1 MSIPEQFIRRPVMTT
16 LVTSAITLFGWM
28 AYERLPVSD
37 LPNVDF
43 PSISV
48 SASLPGASPETMAA
62 SVATPLEQQFS
73 SIAGIESMT
82 STSSLGSTSIT
93 MQFSLDRNI
102 DGAAQDVQSAIAA
115 VQRRLPRD
123 MPSPPS
129 FRKSNP
135 NDDSILLLAL
145 SSKTLALSEVNEFAE
160 TVLAQRISTVDGVS
174 QVNVFGAQKYAV
186 RVRIDPRA
194 LASRSIGID
203 EVRTALDT
211 NNVNLPAGV
220 IDGASKATTLLA
232 TGQLKDA
239 AGFRNVIV
247 TYRNGA
253 AVRLG
258 DVAQVTDSVEN
269 EKSISWF
276 DPRMVNGVEDPEFAA
291 GTKQTRAIILSIQR
305 QPGTNTIKVVDGIK
319 ELLPAFRAQLPATIE
334 LETVVDRSIAIR
346 ESVHDVKFTLVLAI
360 ILVVLVI
367 FLFLRAL
374 SATIIPSIAMPIAII
389 GTFAVMY
396 FFGFSINNVT
406 LLALTLSVGFVV
418 DDAIV
423 MLENIVRHIEKGES
437 VMAASLRGSRE
448 IGFTIVSMT
457 ISLVAVFIPVLFMGG
472 VLGRLLHEFAITISA
487 AILVSGFVS
496 LTLIPMLCSRFLKPV
511 DHAKKHG
518 KIYQTSERV
527 FQQSVD
533 FYERTLRF
541 SLRRRTLTMG
551 IALATVGLTLWLIV
565 IIPKGFIPTEDT
577 GRLQVIV
584 EAAQDTSFDA
594 MVGYQLKVM
603 AAIKANPHVKDVIAF
618 VGGFGRSGSGTSNT
632 SRMFVGLVD
641 TDRPGA
647 GDIAQQLRV
656 ATAGIPGVRVFPTV
670 PPSIRL
676 GSRGSSSVYQYT
688 LYGTDLQEIYR
699 VAPLLLERVRELPG
713 IIDVGSDLQITS
725 PQLII
730 DIDRDKTSSLGLN
743 AQQVQEALYSA
754 FGARQVSTIYTSTN
768 QYAVILELEEKY
780 LRDPASLSLLYLR
793 NREGKLIPLE
803 SVAKLRSSVG
813 PLTVAHLGQVPAVT
827 ISFNLKPELSLS
839 QATEEIEKIARE
851 ILPATVSGTFQGTAA
866 AFTSSLR
873 GLGLTLIIAVLV
885 IYLVLGIL
893 YEDFVH
899 PVTILSGLPAATF
912 GALVTLLTFGQE
924 LNMYGYVGLIMLIG
938 IVKKN
943 AIMMID
949 FALDARRQHGKS
961 AEDAIFEACIVRFRP
976 IMMTTFAAIA
986 GTLPIALGWGA
997 GADARRTLGLAVVGG
1012 LVVSQILT
1020 LYITPV
1026 FYLYMERF
1034 SKHLTPKPVSELE
1047 SSTAPL
1053 PEPAFSGK

>member
-1 MSIPEQFIRRPVMTT
+1 MSIPEHFIRRPVMTT

-43 PSISV
+43 PTISV

-82 STSSLGSTSIT
+82 STSSLGSTSVT
-93 MQFSLDRNI
+93 MQFTLDRSI

-115 VQRRLPRD
+115 VQRRLPQD

-145 SSKTLALSEVNEFAE
+145 SSKTLALSEINELAE

-186 RVRIDPRA
+186 RVRVDPRA

-203 EVRTALDT
+203 EVRTALST

-258 DVAQVTDSVEN
+258 DVAQVIDSVEN
-269 EKSISWF
+269 EKSVSWF
-276 DPRMVNGVEDPEFAA
+276 DPRFINGIEDPEFAA
-291 GTKQTRAIILSIQR
+291 GTKETRAIVLSIQR

-319 ELLPAFRAQLPATIE
+319 ELLPAFRAQLPATID
-334 LETVVDRSIAIR
+334 LEIVVDRSISIR
-346 ESVHDVKFTLVLAI
+346 DSVHDVKFTLVLAI
-360 ILVVLVI
+360 ILVVLVS

-374 SATIIPSIAMPIAII
+374 SATNIPSIAMPIAII

-423 MLENIVRHIEKGES
+423 MLEHIVRHIEKGES
-437 VMAASLRGSRE
+437 VVAASLRGSRE

-511 DHAKKHG
+511 DHAKQHG
-518 KIYQTSERV
+518 KIYAASERV
-527 FQQSVD
+527 FQRSVD
-533 FYERTLRF
+533 FYERTLRY
-541 SLRRRTLTMG
+541 SLRRRVLTMG
-551 IALATVGLTLWLIV
+551 VALATVGLTLWLIV

-577 GRLQVIV
+577 GRIQVIV
-584 EAAQDTSFDA
+584 EAAQDTSFEA
-594 MVGYQLKVM
+594 MTGYQRKVM
-603 AAIKANPHVKDVIAF
+603 AAIKANPGVRDIIAF
-618 VGGFGRSGSGTSNT
+618 TGSYGRGGGASNT
-632 SRMFVGLVD
+632 GRMFVGLVD
-641 TDRPGA
+641 TDRLPA
-647 GDIAQQLRV
+647 AEIAQQLRA

-688 LYGTDLQEIYR
+688 LYGTDLQELYR
-699 VAPLLLERVRELPG
+699 TTPLVLERVREVPG
-713 IIDVGSDLQITS
+713 IIDVSSDLQITS

-754 FGARQVSTIYTSTN
+754 FGSRQVSTIYTSTN

-780 LRDPASLSLLYLR
+780 LRDPASLALLYLR

-803 SVAKLRSSVG
+803 AVAKLRPSVG

-827 ISFNLKPELSLS
+827 IS
-839 QATEEIEKIARE
+839 T
-851 ILPATVSGTFQGTAA
+851 
-866 AFTSSLR
+866 
-873 GLGLTLIIAVLV
+873 
-885 IYLVLGIL
+885 
-893 YEDFVH
+893 
-899 PVTILSGLPAATF
+899 
-912 GALVTLLTFGQE
+912 
-924 LNMYGYVGLIMLIG
+924 
-938 IVKKN
+938 
-943 AIMMID
+943 
-949 FALDARRQHGKS
+949 
-961 AEDAIFEACIVRFRP
+961 RP
-976 IMMTTFAAIA
+976 
-986 GTLPIALGWGA
+986 
-997 GADARRTLGLAVVGG
+997 
-1012 LVVSQILT
+1012 
-1020 LYITPV
+1020 
-1026 FYLYMERF
+1026 
-1034 SKHLTPKPVSELE
+1034 
-1047 SSTAPL
+1047 
-1053 PEPAFSGK
+1053 

>member
-1 MSIPEQFIRRPVMTT
+1 MSIPEHFIRRPVMTT

-43 PSISV
+43 PTISV

-82 STSSLGSTSIT
+82 STSSLGSTSVT
-93 MQFSLDRNI
+93 MQFTLDRSI

-115 VQRRLPRD
+115 VQRRLPQD

-145 SSKTLALSEVNEFAE
+145 SSKTLALSEINELAE

-186 RVRIDPRA
+186 RVRVDPRA

-203 EVRTALDT
+203 EVRTALST

-269 EKSISWF
+269 EKSVSWF
-276 DPRMVNGVEDPEFAA
+276 DPRFINGIEDPEFAA
-291 GTKQTRAIILSIQR
+291 GTKETRAIVLSIQR

-319 ELLPAFRAQLPATIE
+319 ELLPAFRAQLPATID
-334 LETVVDRSIAIR
+334 LEIVVDRSISIR
-346 ESVHDVKFTLVLAI
+346 DSVHDVKFTLVLAI

-437 VMAASLRGSRE
+437 VVAASLRGSRE

-511 DHAKKHG
+511 DHAKQHG
-518 KIYQTSERV
+518 KIYAASERV
-527 FQQSVD
+527 FQRSVD
-533 FYERTLRF
+533 FYERTLRY
-541 SLRRRTLTMG
+541 SLRRRVLTMG
-551 IALATVGLTLWLIV
+551 VALATVGLTLWLIV

-577 GRLQVIV
+577 GRIQVIV
-584 EAAQDTSFDA
+584 EAAQDTSFEA
-594 MVGYQLKVM
+594 MTGYQRKVM
-603 AAIKANPHVKDVIAF
+603 AAIKANPGVRDIIAF
-618 VGGFGRSGSGTSNT
+618 TGSYGRGGGASNT
-632 SRMFVGLVD
+632 GRMFVGLVD
-641 TDRPGA
+641 TERLPA
-647 GDIAQQLRV
+647 AEIAQQLRA

-688 LYGTDLQEIYR
+688 LYGTDLQELYR
-699 VAPLLLERVRELPG
+699 TTPLVLERVREVPG
-713 IIDVGSDLQITS
+713 IIDVSSDLQITS

-754 FGARQVSTIYTSTN
+754 FGSQQVSTIYTSTN

-780 LRDPASLSLLYLR
+780 LRDPASLALLYLR

-803 SVAKLRSSVG
+803 AVAKLRPSVG

-827 ISFNLKPELSLS
+827 ISFNLKPELALS

-866 AFTSSLR
+866 AFTSSLQ

-899 PVTILSGLPAATF
+899 PITILSGLPAATF
-912 GALVTLLTFGQE
+912 GALVTLLAFGEE

-1034 SKHLTPKPVSELE
+1034 SKHLTPKPVTEIE
-1047 SSTAPL
+1047 GSSTAL
-1053 PEPAFSGK
+1053 PQPAFLGK

>member
-1 MSIPEQFIRRPVMTT
+1 MSIPEHFIRRPVMTT

-43 PSISV
+43 PTISV

-82 STSSLGSTSIT
+82 STSSLGSTSVT
-93 MQFSLDRNI
+93 MQFTLDRSI

-115 VQRRLPRD
+115 VQRRLPQD

-145 SSKTLALSEVNEFAE
+145 SSKTLALSEINELAE

-186 RVRIDPRA
+186 RVRVDPRA

-203 EVRTALDT
+203 EVRTALST

-269 EKSISWF
+269 EKSVSWF
-276 DPRMVNGVEDPEFAA
+276 DPRFINGIEDPEFAA
-291 GTKQTRAIILSIQR
+291 GTKETRAIVLSIQR

-319 ELLPAFRAQLPATIE
+319 ELLPAFRAQLPATID
-334 LETVVDRSIAIR
+334 LEIVVDRSISIR
-346 ESVHDVKFTLVLAI
+346 DSVHDVKFTLVLAI

-437 VMAASLRGSRE
+437 VVAASLRGSRE

-511 DHAKKHG
+511 DHAKQHG
-518 KIYQTSERV
+518 KIYAASERV
-527 FQQSVD
+527 FQRSVD
-533 FYERTLRF
+533 FYERTLRY
-541 SLRRRTLTMG
+541 SLRRRVLTMG
-551 IALATVGLTLWLIV
+551 VALATVGLTLWLIV

-577 GRLQVIV
+577 GRIQVIV
-584 EAAQDTSFDA
+584 EAAQDTSFEA
-594 MVGYQLKVM
+594 MTGYQRKVM
-603 AAIKANPHVKDVIAF
+603 AAIKANPGVRDIIAF
-618 VGGFGRSGSGTSNT
+618 TGSYGRGGGASNT
-632 SRMFVGLVD
+632 GRMFVGLVD
-641 TDRPGA
+641 TDRLPA
-647 GDIAQQLRV
+647 AEIAQQLRA

-688 LYGTDLQEIYR
+688 LYGTDLQELYR
-699 VAPLLLERVRELPG
+699 TTPLVLERVREVPG
-713 IIDVGSDLQITS
+713 IIDVSSDLQITS

-754 FGARQVSTIYTSTN
+754 FGSRQVSTIYTSTN

-780 LRDPASLSLLYLR
+780 LRDPASLALLYLR

-803 SVAKLRSSVG
+803 AVAKLRPSVG

-827 ISFNLKPELSLS
+827 ISFNLKPELALS

-866 AFTSSLR
+866 AFTSSLQ

-899 PVTILSGLPAATF
+899 PITILSGLPAATF
-912 GALVTLLTFGQE
+912 GALVTLLAFGEE

-1026 FYLYMERF
+1026 FYLYLERF
-1034 SKHLTPKPVSELE
+1034 SKHLTPKPVTEIE
-1047 SSTAPL
+1047 GSSTAL
-1053 PEPAFSGK
+1053 PQPAFLGK

>member
-1 MSIPEQFIRRPVMTT
+1 MSIPEHFIRRPVMTT

-43 PSISV
+43 PTISV

-82 STSSLGSTSIT
+82 STSSLGSTSVT
-93 MQFSLDRNI
+93 MQFTLDRSI

-115 VQRRLPRD
+115 VQRRLPQD

-145 SSKTLALSEVNEFAE
+145 SSKTLALSEINELAE

-186 RVRIDPRA
+186 RVRVDPRA

-203 EVRTALDT
+203 EVRTALST

-269 EKSISWF
+269 EKSVSWF
-276 DPRMVNGVEDPEFAA
+276 DPRFINGIEDPEFAA
-291 GTKQTRAIILSIQR
+291 GTKETRAIVLSIQR

-319 ELLPAFRAQLPATIE
+319 ELLPAFRAQLPATID
-334 LETVVDRSIAIR
+334 LEIVVDRSISIR
-346 ESVHDVKFTLVLAI
+346 DSVHDVKFTLVLAI

-437 VMAASLRGSRE
+437 VVAASLRGSRE

-511 DHAKKHG
+511 DHAKQHG
-518 KIYQTSERV
+518 KIYAASERV
-527 FQQSVD
+527 FQRSVD
-533 FYERTLRF
+533 FYERTLRY
-541 SLRRRTLTMG
+541 SLRRRVLTMG
-551 IALATVGLTLWLIV
+551 VALATVGLTLWLIV

-577 GRLQVIV
+577 GRIQVIV
-584 EAAQDTSFDA
+584 EAAQDTSFEA
-594 MVGYQLKVM
+594 MTGYQRKVM
-603 AAIKANPHVKDVIAF
+603 AAIKANPGVRDIIAF
-618 VGGFGRSGSGTSNT
+618 TGSYGRGGGASNT
-632 SRMFVGLVD
+632 GRMFVGLVD
-641 TDRPGA
+641 TDRLPA
-647 GDIAQQLRV
+647 AEIAQQLRA

-688 LYGTDLQEIYR
+688 LYGTDLQELYR
-699 VAPLLLERVRELPG
+699 TTPLVLERVREVPG
-713 IIDVGSDLQITS
+713 IIDVSSDLQITS

-754 FGARQVSTIYTSTN
+754 FGSRQVSTIYTSTTH
-768 QYAVILELEEKY
+768 YAVILELEEKY
-780 LRDPASLSLLYLR
+780 LRDPASLALLYLR

-803 SVAKLRSSVG
+803 AVAKLRPSVG

-827 ISFNLKPELSLS
+827 ISFNLKPELALS

-866 AFTSSLR
+866 AFTSSLQ

-899 PVTILSGLPAATF
+899 PITILSGLPAATF
-912 GALVTLLTFGQE
+912 GALVTLLAFGEE

-1026 FYLYMERF
+1026 LYLYMERF
-1034 SKHLTPKPVSELE
+1034 SKHLTPKPVTEIE
-1047 SSTAPL
+1047 GSSTAL
-1053 PEPAFSGK
+1053 PQPAFLGK

>member
-1 MSIPEQFIRRPVMTT
+1 MNIPEQFIRRPVMTT
-16 LVTSAITLFGWM
+16 LVTAAITLFGWM

-43 PSISV
+43 PTISV
-48 SASLPGASPETMAA
+48 NASLPGASPETMAA
-62 SVATPLEQQFS
+62 AVATPLEQQFS
-73 SIAGIESMT
+73 SIAGIESMS
-82 STSSLGSTSIT
+82 STSSLGNTSIT
-93 MQFSLDRNI
+93 MQFNLDRNI

-123 MPSPPS
+123 MPNPPS

-135 NDDSILLLAL
+135 SDDSILLIAL

-160 TVLAQRISTVDGVS
+160 TVLAQRISTVDGVA

-186 RVRIDPRA
+186 RVQLDPRS
-194 LASRSIGID
+194 LASRGIGID

-211 NNVNLPAGV
+211 NNVNLPAGL
-220 IDGASKATTLLA
+220 IDGASKSTTLLA
-232 TGQLKDA
+232 TGQLKNADA
-239 AGFRNVIV
+239 FRKVIIA
-247 TYRNGA
+247 YRNGA
-253 AVRLG
+253 PVRLG
-258 DVAQVTDSVEN
+258 DVANVTDSVEN
-269 EKSISWF
+269 LKSFSWF
-276 DPRMVNGVEDPEFAA
+276 DTRYKDGVEDPEFAA
-291 GTKQTRAIILSIQR
+291 GKRNTRAIVLSIQR
-305 QPGTNTIKVVDGIK
+305 QPGTNTIKVVDGVK
-319 ELLPAFRAQLPATIE
+319 ALLPAFRAQLPATIE

-360 ILVVLVI
+360 VLVVLVI
-367 FLFLRAL
+367 FLFLRSL
-374 SATIIPSIAMPIAII
+374 SATVIPSIAMPIAVI

-396 FFGFSINNVT
+396 FFNFSIDNIS

-437 VMAASLRGSRE
+437 VMAAAIRGSRE
-448 IGFTIVSMT
+448 IGFTIISMT

-472 VLGRLLHEFAITISA
+472 VLGRLLYEFAVTISA

-496 LTLIPMLCSRFLKPV
+496 LTLTPMLCSRFLKPIN
-511 DHAKKHG
+511 HAETHG
-518 KIYQTSERV
+518 GFYRATERL
-527 FQQSVD
+527 FQRSVE

-541 SLRRRTLTMG
+541 ALRWRTATILVAISTVALTG
-551 IALATVGLTLWLIV
+551 ALLV
-565 IIPKGFIPTEDT
+565 ITPKGFIPTEDT
-577 GRLQVIV
+577 GRIQIQI
-584 EAAQDTSFDA
+584 EAAQDSSFEA
-594 MVGYQLKVM
+594 MVGYQTAVS
-603 AAIKANPHVKDVIAF
+603 AVIKRNPYVKDSIVF
-618 VGGFGRSGSGTSNT
+618 LGGGGRGGGASNT
-632 SRMFVGLVD
+632 SRMFVSLVD
-641 TDRPGA
+641 GKRPNA
-647 GDIAQQLRV
+647 SVIAQMLR
-656 ATAGIPGVRVFPTV
+656 AETAGIPGVRVFPTV

-676 GSRGSSSVYQYT
+676 GSRGSSSVYQYS
-688 LYGTDLQEIYR
+688 LYGTDLQELYR
-699 VAPLLLERVRELPG
+699 VTPDLLERVREIPG
-713 IIDVGSDLQITS
+713 VIDVSSDLQITS

-730 DIDRDKTSSLGLN
+730 DIDRDKASSLGLN
-743 AQQVQEALYSA
+743 AQQVEETLYSA
-754 FGARQVSTIYTSTN
+754 FGSRQVSTIYTSTN
-768 QYAVILELEEKY
+768 QYAVILELAEKY

-803 SVAKLRSSVG
+803 SVAKLRPSVG

-827 ISFNLKPELSLS
+827 ISFNLRADLSLS
-839 QATEEIEKIARE
+839 EATEQIEKIARE
-851 ILPATVSGTFQGTAA
+851 VLPATVSGTFQGTAA
-866 AFTSSLR
+866 AFTSSLN
-873 GLGLTLIIAVLV
+873 GLGLTLLIAVLV

-899 PVTILSGLPAATF
+899 PITILSGLPAATF
-912 GALVTLLTFGQE
+912 GALVTLLIFGQE

-1012 LVVSQILT
+1012 LLVSQVLT

-1026 FYLYMERF
+1026 FYLFMERF
-1034 SKHLTPKPVSELE
+1034 TKHLTPKPVPEIVPGA
-1047 SSTAPL
+1047 TA
-1053 PEPAFSGK
+1053 EPALAVR

>member
-1 MSIPEQFIRRPVMTT
+1 MNIPEHFIRRPVMTT

-43 PSISV
+43 PTISV

-82 STSSLGSTSIT
+82 STSSLGSTSVT
-93 MQFSLDRNI
+93 MQFTLDRSI

-115 VQRRLPRD
+115 VQRRLPQD

-129 FRKSNP
+129 LRKSNP

-145 SSKTLALSEVNEFAE
+145 SSKTLALSEINELAE

-186 RVRIDPRA
+186 RVRVDPRA

-203 EVRTALDT
+203 EVRTALST

-220 IDGASKATTLLA
+220 IDGSSKATTLLA

-269 EKSISWF
+269 EKSLSWF
-276 DPRMVNGVEDPEFAA
+276 DPRFINGIEDPEFAA
-291 GTKQTRAIILSIQR
+291 GTKETRAIVLSIQR

-319 ELLPAFRAQLPATIE
+319 ELLPAFRAQLPATID
-334 LETVVDRSIAIR
+334 LEIVVDRSISIR
-346 ESVHDVKFTLVLAI
+346 DSVHDVKFTLVLAI

-437 VMAASLRGSRE
+437 VVAASLRGSRE

-511 DHAKKHG
+511 DHAKQHG
-518 KIYQTSERV
+518 KIYAASERV
-527 FQQSVD
+527 FQRSVD
-533 FYERTLRF
+533 FYERTLRY
-541 SLRRRTLTMG
+541 SLRRRVLTMG
-551 IALATVGLTLWLIV
+551 VALATVGLTLWLIV

-577 GRLQVIV
+577 GRIQVIV
-584 EAAQDTSFDA
+584 EAAQDTSFEA
-594 MVGYQLKVM
+594 MTGYQRKVM
-603 AAIKANPHVKDVIAF
+603 AAIKANPGVRDIIAF
-618 VGGFGRSGSGTSNT
+618 TGSYGRGGGASNT
-632 SRMFVGLVD
+632 GRMFVGLVD
-641 TDRPGA
+641 TDRLPA
-647 GDIAQQLRV
+647 AEIAQQLRA

-688 LYGTDLQEIYR
+688 LYGTDLQELYR
-699 VAPLLLERVRELPG
+699 TTPLVLERVREVPG
-713 IIDVGSDLQITS
+713 IIDVSSDLQITS

-754 FGARQVSTIYTSTN
+754 FGSRQVSTIYTSTN

-780 LRDPASLSLLYLR
+780 LRDPASLALLYLR

-803 SVAKLRSSVG
+803 AVAKLRPSVG

-827 ISFNLKPELSLS
+827 ISFNLKPELALS

-866 AFTSSLR
+866 AFTSSLQ

-899 PVTILSGLPAATF
+899 PITILSGLPAATF
-912 GALVTLLTFGQE
+912 GALVTLLAFGEE

-1026 FYLYMERF
+1026 FYLYMERL
-1034 SKHLTPKPVSELE
+1034 SKHLTPKPVTEIE
-1047 SSTAPL
+1047 GSSTAL
-1053 PEPAFSGK
+1053 PQPAFLGK

>member
-1 MSIPEQFIRRPVMTT
+1 MNIPEHFIRRPVMTT
-16 LVTSAITLFGWM
+16 LVTAAITLFGWM

-43 PSISV
+43 PTISV
-48 SASLPGASPETMAA
+48 NASLPGASPETMAA

-73 SIAGIESMT
+73 SIAGIESMS
-82 STSSLGSTSIT
+82 STSSLGNTSVT
-93 MQFSLDRNI
+93 MQFNLDRNI

-123 MPSPPS
+123 MPNPPS

-135 NDDSILLLAL
+135 NDDSILLIAL

-186 RVRIDPRA
+186 RVRLDPRA
-194 LASRSIGID
+194 LASRGIGID

-211 NNVNLPAGV
+211 NNVNLPAGL
-220 IDGASKATTLLA
+220 IDGASKSTTLLA
-232 TGQLKDA
+232 TGQLKSA
-239 AGFRNVIV
+239 EGFRKVII

-258 DVAQVTDSVEN
+258 DVANVTDSVEN
-269 EKSISWF
+269 EKSFSWF
-276 DPRMVNGVEDPEFAA
+276 DARFKDGVEDPEFAT
-291 GTKQTRAIILSIQR
+291 GGKNTRAIVLSIQR
-305 QPGTNTIKVVDGIK
+305 QPGTNTIKVVDGVK
-319 ELLPAFRAQLPATIE
+319 ALLPAFRAQLPATID
-334 LETVVDRSIAIR
+334 LEIVVDRSTAIR

-367 FLFLRAL
+367 FLFLRSL
-374 SATIIPSIAMPIAII
+374 SATLIPSVAMPIAVI

-396 FFGFSINNVT
+396 FFDFSIDNIS

-437 VMAASLRGSRE
+437 VMAASIRGSRE
-448 IGFTIVSMT
+448 IGFTIISMT

-472 VLGRLLHEFAITISA
+472 VLGRLLHEFAVTISA

-496 LTLIPMLCSRFLKPV
+496 LTLTPMLCSRFLKPIN
-511 DHAKKHG
+511 HAETHG
-518 KIYQTSERV
+518 RFYRTTERW
-527 FQQSVD
+527 FQSSVGL
-533 FYERTLRF
+533 YERTLRF
-541 SLRRRTLTMG
+541 SLRWRTATLLVAVATMALTVV
-551 IALATVGLTLWLIV
+551 LLI
-565 IIPKGFIPTEDT
+565 ITPKGFIPTEDT
-577 GRLQVIV
+577 GRIQIQI
-584 EAAQDTSFDA
+584 EGAQDASFEA
-594 MVGYQLKVM
+594 MVGYQRSVS
-603 AAIKANPHVKDVIAF
+603 AAIKRNPYVKDSIVF
-618 VGGFGRSGSGTSNT
+618 LGGGGRGGGASNT
-632 SRMFVGLVD
+632 SRMFVSLIDGK
-641 TDRPGA
+641 RPGA
-647 GDIAQQLRV
+647 AQIAQMLR
-656 ATAGIPGVRVFPTV
+656 ADTAGIPGVRVFPTV

-676 GSRGSSSVYQYT
+676 GSRGSSSVYQYS
-688 LYGTDLQEIYR
+688 LYGTDLQELYR
-699 VAPLLLERVRELPG
+699 VTPVLLERVREIPG
-713 IIDVGSDLQITS
+713 VIDVSSDLQITS

-743 AQQVQEALYSA
+743 AQQVEETLYSA

-768 QYAVILELEEKY
+768 QYAVILELAEKY

-803 SVAKLRSSVG
+803 SVAKLRPSVG

-827 ISFNLKPELSLS
+827 ISFNLRADLSLS
-839 QATEEIEKIARE
+839 EATEQIEKIARE
-851 ILPATVSGTFQGTAA
+851 VMPATVSGTFQGTAA
-866 AFTSSLR
+866 AFTSSLN
-873 GLGLTLIIAVLV
+873 GLGLTLLIAVLV

-899 PVTILSGLPAATF
+899 PITILSGLPAATF
-912 GALVTLLTFGQE
+912 GALVTLLIFGQE

-949 FALDARRQHGKS
+949 FALDARRNHGKS

-976 IMMTTFAAIA
+976 IMMTTLAAIA

-1012 LVVSQILT
+1012 LFVSQILT

-1026 FYLYMERF
+1026 FYIFMERF
-1034 SKHLTPKPVSELE
+1034 TKHLTPKPVSELE
-1047 SSTAPL
+1047 MAPGTAPA
-1053 PEPAFSGK
+1053 PAHLTS

>member
-1 MSIPEQFIRRPVMTT
+1 MSIPEHFIRRPVMTT

-43 PSISV
+43 PTISV

-82 STSSLGSTSIT
+82 STSSLGSTSVT
-93 MQFSLDRNI
+93 MQFTLDRSI

-115 VQRRLPRD
+115 VQRRLPQD

-145 SSKTLALSEVNEFAE
+145 SSKTLALSEINELAE

-186 RVRIDPRA
+186 RVRVDPRA

-203 EVRTALDT
+203 EVRTALST

-269 EKSISWF
+269 EKSVSWF
-276 DPRMVNGVEDPEFAA
+276 DPRFINGIEDPEFAA
-291 GTKQTRAIILSIQR
+291 GTKETRAIVLSIQR

-319 ELLPAFRAQLPATIE
+319 ELLPAFRAQLPATID
-334 LETVVDRSIAIR
+334 LEIVVDRSISIR
-346 ESVHDVKFTLVLAI
+346 DSVHDVKFTLVLAI

-437 VMAASLRGSRE
+437 VVAASLRGSRE

-511 DHAKKHG
+511 DHAKQHG
-518 KIYQTSERV
+518 KIYAASERV
-527 FQQSVD
+527 FQRSVD
-533 FYERTLRF
+533 FYERTLRY
-541 SLRRRTLTMG
+541 SLRRRVLTMG
-551 IALATVGLTLWLIV
+551 VALATVGLTLWLIV

-577 GRLQVIV
+577 GRIQVIV
-584 EAAQDTSFDA
+584 EAAQDTSFEA
-594 MVGYQLKVM
+594 MTGYQRKVM
-603 AAIKANPHVKDVIAF
+603 AAIKANPGVRDIIAF
-618 VGGFGRSGSGTSNT
+618 TGSYGRGGGASNT
-632 SRMFVGLVD
+632 GRMFVSLVD
-641 TDRPGA
+641 TDRLPA
-647 GDIAQQLRV
+647 AEIAQQLRA

-688 LYGTDLQEIYR
+688 LYGTDLQELYR
-699 VAPLLLERVRELPG
+699 TTPLVLERVREVPG
-713 IIDVGSDLQITS
+713 IIDVSSDLQITS

-754 FGARQVSTIYTSTN
+754 FGSRQVSTIYTSTN

-780 LRDPASLSLLYLR
+780 LRDPASLALLYLR

-803 SVAKLRSSVG
+803 AVAKLRPSVG

-827 ISFNLKPELSLS
+827 ISFNLKPELALS

-866 AFTSSLR
+866 AFTSSLQ

-899 PVTILSGLPAATF
+899 PITILSGLPAATF
-912 GALVTLLTFGQE
+912 GALVTLLAFGEE

-1034 SKHLTPKPVSELE
+1034 SKHLTPKPVTEIE
-1047 SSTAPL
+1047 GSSTAL
-1053 PEPAFSGK
+1053 PQPAFLGK